1 MRLRMNRTTIL
12 LALVVGL
19 VLLNTTSARS
29 QGPAPANAEPS
40 KLAPADRDFA
50 RAAAQDGQAEIALA
64 VLAQQTTSST
74 IVKMLAEELQR
85 DHLEAADTL
94 REIGAQK
101 HEPLPTVATR
111 TAQVEMA
118 ALSRL
123 TGPAFDRAFTDRVI
137 AAHRDAIA
145 MFQQYAASGGDPDL
159 RGFADKMLPKL
170 RKHLS
175 AAEDVK
181 TQIR

>member
-1 MRLRMNRTTIL
+1 MSLRMNRTIL

-19 VLLNTTSARS
+19 VLLNTASARS
-29 QGPAPANAEPS
+29 QGPSPANGEPS

-64 VLAQQTTSST
+64 VLAQQATSST
-74 IVKMLAEELQR
+74 IVKMLAEEVQR
-85 DHLEAADTL
+85 DHLDAADRL

-111 TAQVEMA
+111 AAQVDIG
-118 ALSRL
+118 ALARL
-123 TGPAFDRAFTDRVI
+123 KGSAFDRAFADRVI
-137 AAHRDAIA
+137 AGHRDAIA
-145 MFQQYAASGGDPDL
+145 MFQRYAASGGDPEL
-159 RGFADKMLPKL
+159 RGFADRMLPKL

-181 TQIR
+181 TQLR